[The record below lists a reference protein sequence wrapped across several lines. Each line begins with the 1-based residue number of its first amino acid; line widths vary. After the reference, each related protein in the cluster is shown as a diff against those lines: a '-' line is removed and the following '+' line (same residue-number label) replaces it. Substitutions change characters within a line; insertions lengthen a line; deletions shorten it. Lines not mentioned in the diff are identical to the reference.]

1 MMDSR
6 RASGV
11 SPSPVGEQSSVG
23 QLASRAPTGISTLD
37 RIIEGGLCPGDTII
51 VAGQPGTG
59 KTTLGLQFLYHGA
72 TKYGENGVY
81 ASVIEGSDKLKRN
94 AGRFG
99 WDFDRLESE
108 GKVSIVSLQQTM
120 KAGVSTTLET
130 VLEALHTIDAKRL
143 VFDSLS
149 ALMSSFENRAEAR
162 SFLHIMLKFLESA
175 RCTTLMISEVPWG
188 RKQLGTS
195 FEEFLGDGLIILD
208 SSFDNSRIRRRIYIP
223 KMRGTEHRLEGYD
236 YYITREGFTL
246 APTPIPPDKLR

>member
-6 RASGV
+6 RTNIT
-11 SPSPVGEQSSVG
+11 G
-23 QLASRAPTGISTLD
+23 QIDKQVNAPTSNRVPTGIVSLD
-37 RIIEGGLCPGDTII
+37 RIIEGGLCRGDTII

-72 TKYGENGVY
+72 TKCGENGVY
-81 ASVIEGSDKLKRN
+81 ASVIESSERLKRN
-94 AGRFG
+94 GSRFG
-99 WDFDRLESE
+99 WDFDRLEAE
-108 GKVSIVSLQQTM
+108 RKVALVSLQQTM

-130 VLEALHTIDAKRL
+130 VLEALHTINAKRL

-149 ALMSSFENRAEAR
+149 ALMASFESKAEAR

-175 RCTTLMISEVPWG
+175 QCTTLMISEVPWG
-188 RKQLGTS
+188 KRQLGTS

-208 SSFDNSRIRRRIYIP
+208 ANFDNSRVRRRVYIP

-236 YYITREGFTL
+236 YYITKDGFSL
-246 APTPIPPDKLR
+246 APTPIPPDKIR

>member
-6 RASGV
+6 RANIA
-11 SPSPVGEQSSVG
+11 G
-23 QLASRAPTGISTLD
+23 QIDKQANAPASNTSRVPTGIVSLD
-37 RIIEGGLCPGDTII
+37 RIIEGGLCRGDTII

-72 TKYGENGVY
+72 TKCGENGVY
-81 ASVIEGSDKLKRN
+81 ASVIESSERLKRN
-94 AGRFG
+94 GTRFG

-108 GKVSIVSLQQTM
+108 NKISIVSLQQTM

-130 VLEALHTIDAKRL
+130 VLEALHSISAKRL

-149 ALMSSFENRAEAR
+149 ALMASFENKAEAR

-175 RCTTLMISEVPWG
+175 QCTTLMISEVPWG
-188 RKQLGTS
+188 KRQLGTS

-208 SSFDNSRIRRRIYIP
+208 ANFDNSRVRRRVYIP
-223 KMRGTEHRLEGYD
+223 KMRGTEHRLEDYD
-236 YYITREGFTL
+236 YYITNDGFSL
-246 APTPIPPDKLR
+246 APTPIPPDKIR